1 MRYIGEVTSTKRTV
15 QHDFYVYVDVV
26 VMTVRGGQLHV
37 LAIQRKNASGGAR
50 ALPGGLVE
58 PSEDLAEAASREL
71 REETGIRV
79 PSSNLVQIG
88 AYGHPT
94 RDTRY
99 GRAITVAY
107 LAMLPDPNLPRAGSD
122 AKQAEFITYR
132 NARSPRALEF
142 DHRVI
147 VRDARRLASR
157 QLETTPIALE
167 FCRREFTI
175 TELRHVYEAFY
186 QRTLDAANFRRKVL
200 DVEDFVIPLDFVE
213 THSDSPG
220 RPARLY
226 RRGRAQSLYP
236 PIHFRRLD
244 DEDHARD

>member
-1 MRYIGEVTSTKRTV
+1 MRYIGEVNSTKRTV

-26 VMTVRGGQLHV
+26 VMTVRDRHLHV
-37 LAIQRKNASGGAR
+37 LTIQREKASAGTR

-58 PSEDLAEAASREL
+58 PNEDLAEAASREL
-71 REETGIRV
+71 REETAIRL
-79 PSSNLVQIG
+79 PPSNLVQIG

-107 LAMLPDPNLPRAGSD
+107 LAMVPDPKMPHAGSD
-122 AKQAEFITYR
+122 AKKADFITYR
-132 NARSPRALEF
+132 QARSPRALEF
-142 DHRVI
+142 DHRTI

-167 FCRREFTI
+167 FCRREFTM
-175 TELRHVYEAFY
+175 TELRQVYEAFY
-186 QRTLDAANFRRKVL
+186 QRPLDPANFRRKVIE
-200 DVEDFVIPLDFVE
+200 VEDFVIPLDFVE

-244 DEDHARD
+244 DDDYTRD